1 VGLDPSTGRSYL
13 KYPVIYEATATGFSA
28 YVPDLQGCVAAGE
41 SLDET
46 RELIAGAIAMHLAGM
61 REDGAAIPEPSV
73 AELVEV
79 AV

>member
-1 VGLDPSTGRSYL
+1 MGFDPSTGRLEL
-13 KYPVIYEATATGFSA
+13 KYPVIYEATESGFSA

-46 RELIAGAIAMHLAGM
+46 RDLIAGAIAIHIAGM
-61 REDGAAIPEPSV
+61 REDGAVIPEPSV